1 MKSIFTKI
9 IKGEIPCYKV
19 AETDDFFAFLDIN
32 PNTKGHTLC
41 VPKKEVDRLLDL
53 DEKTYNGLMNFSRKV
68 GLALE
73 KTIECNRVG
82 LSVIGLEVP
91 HVHVHLIPMNHLK
104 DMSFTSKIVMNDE
117 EFISLAK
124 KYKSTLKAYKES
136 TSFKYNIISIVV
148 PSSTLLFKTLIFP
161 L

>member
-1 MKSIFTKI
+1 
-9 IKGEIPCYKV
+9 
-19 AETDDFFAFLDIN
+19 LDIN

-124 KYKSTLKAYKES
+124 KIQIN
-136 TSFKYNIISIVV
+136 FKG
-148 PSSTLLFKTLIFP
+148 L
-161 L
+161 